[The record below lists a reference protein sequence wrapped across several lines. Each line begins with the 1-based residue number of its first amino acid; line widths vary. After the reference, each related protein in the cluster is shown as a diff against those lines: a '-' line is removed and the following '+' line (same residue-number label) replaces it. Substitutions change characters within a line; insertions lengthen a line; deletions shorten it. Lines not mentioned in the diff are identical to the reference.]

1 MSLKDLDDPDI
12 VKLNVVLHTNK
23 DTNSKIS
30 LTAKLFTFD
39 KSQTLTG
46 EYPFLCT
53 NVEYNADYFTD
64 KPTFEKVQIFFNR
77 KEFDKLVAL
86 SGAPLKEHTIKEGD
100 RVEVTKIT
108 EGNVLRQGKIY
119 GDNRDNTYIIKYND
133 GETDVKVSK
142 ENIRLIDSQ
151 VETKKVDIVRINIL
165 LMLNIMFPISFPVND
180 NVSSLLNKSK
190 QFDFMSLFKTI
201 VSSGEYSY
209 LNIDK
214 PSTVIQVVWLDT
226 ITSNPVY
233 IELYE
238 AFKNYKKKLIEYAV
252 VKSKRA
258 DPINISGIQKELTK
272 FYKDYIST
280 YKSTERRKH
289 KNVYEHLDK
298 LFKTKEKEYNH
309 LSNRVQNLND
319 QIDILKQ
326 MSNKFLQ
333 NPETKLIELEEIAKK
348 LNVDESA
355 EKKTLERLISQY
367 KAGTS
372 DENEFKK
379 GLEDY
384 QTRSSS
390 TWWKIY
396 FMLSR
401 FKKNTSD
408 YNEFI
413 DKYVATYVAKFTDN
427 DTPYWAY
434 NNSRSAIEAKF
445 LKSTSD
451 LEFYFNFLK
460 KIEQFIPSYRKSLSM
475 DISPL
480 LGDEDNRYAINID
493 DYLKLYKDKKKNA
506 DASIDVIRPSKKTR
520 SENEVDETK
529 NDYYEIHLGVAVV
542 GGKVDA
548 STDVW
553 CYYNSIKLANDFSTI
568 YDSIK
573 LASTKQEAIDMLSL
587 YPYVDLETKI
597 AEAKGKMPVSKMTL
611 QRSPLPKK
619 PPLPKRSPVQTQM
632 PPIQTKKKGGSKKGA
647 RKTLRLKK

>member
-1 MSLKDLDDPDI
+1 
-12 VKLNVVLHTNK
+12 
-23 DTNSKIS
+23 
-30 LTAKLFTFD
+30 
-39 KSQTLTG
+39 
-46 EYPFLCT
+46 
-53 NVEYNADYFTD
+53 
-64 KPTFEKVQIFFNR
+64 
-77 KEFDKLVAL
+77 
-86 SGAPLKEHTIKEGD
+86 
-100 RVEVTKIT
+100 
-108 EGNVLRQGKIY
+108 
-119 GDNRDNTYIIKYND
+119 
-133 GETDVKVSK
+133 
-142 ENIRLIDSQ
+142 
-151 VETKKVDIVRINIL
+151 
-165 LMLNIMFPISFPVND
+165 
-180 NVSSLLNKSK
+180 
-190 QFDFMSLFKTI
+190 
-201 VSSGEYSY
+201 
-209 LNIDK
+209 
-214 PSTVIQVVWLDT
+214 
-226 ITSNPVY
+226 
-233 IELYE
+233 
-238 AFKNYKKKLIEYAV
+238 
-252 VKSKRA
+252 
-258 DPINISGIQKELTK
+258 LTK

-280 YKSTERRKH
+280 YKSTEKRRQ
-289 KNVYEHLDK
+289 KNLFEHLDNK
-298 LFKTKEKEYNH
+298 FKAKEKEYN
-309 LSNRVQNLND
+309 LSTRTQNLNE
-319 QIDILKQ
+319 QIDILRQ
-326 MSNKFLQ
+326 MTNKFVQ
-333 NPETKLIELEEIAKK
+333 NPETKLTELEEIAKK

-390 TWWKIY
+390 TWWKMY

-413 DKYVATYVAKFTDN
+413 DRYVAKYVAKFTDN
-427 DTPYWAY
+427 ETPYWAY

-597 AEAKGKMPVSKMTL
+597 AEAKGKMPVPVPKMSL

-619 PPLPKRSPVQTQM
+619 PPLPKRSPVQTQN
-632 PPIQTKKKGGSKKGA
+632 PRVQTQNPRVQTKKKGGSKKGA

>member
-77 KEFDKLVAL
+77 KEFDRLVAL
-86 SGAPLKEHTIKEGD
+86 SGAPLKDHKIKEGD
-100 RVEVTKIT
+100 LVEVTKIT
-108 EGNVLRQGKIY
+108 EGNVNRPGKVARNN
-119 GDNRDNTYIIKYND
+119 GDDTYSIEYSDGKYD
-133 GETDVKVSK
+133 AKVQK
-142 ENIRLIDSQ
+142 DNIRLIDSHGNAN
-151 VETKKVDIVRINIL
+151 DIVRNNIL

-180 NVSSLLNKSK
+180 NVSSLLNRSK

-201 VSSGEYSY
+201 VSSGEYAY

-214 PSTVIQVVWLDT
+214 PSTVIQMVWLDT

-233 IELYE
+233 VELYE
-238 AFKNYKKKLIEYAV
+238 AFKNYKKKLSEYAL
-252 VKSKRA
+252 VKIKRA
-258 DPINISGIQKELTK
+258 DPSNIISIQKELTK
-272 FYKDYIST
+272 FYKDYIYT
-280 YKSTERRKH
+280 YKSTEKRKH
-289 KNVYEHLDK
+289 KKEYEAFDR
-298 LFKTKEKEYNH
+298 LFKEST
-309 LSNRVQNLND
+309 RVKNLNE
-319 QIDILKQ
+319 Q
-326 MSNKFLQ
+326 
-333 NPETKLIELEEIAKK
+333 IELLKKMTKQFVVYDQQNKLTELDEIAKK
-348 LNVDESA
+348 LNVDEDA
-355 EKKTLERLISQY
+355 DKKKLEKLINQY
-367 KAGTS
+367 KAGTL

-379 GLEDY
+379 ELEEY
-384 QTRSSS
+384 QNRSSS
-390 TWWKIY
+390 TWWKMY

-413 DKYVATYVAKFTDN
+413 EKYVNRFVISNDN
-427 DTPYWAY
+427 EMQYWAY

-493 DYLKLYKDKKKNA
+493 DYLRLYKDKKKNA

-520 SENEVDETK
+520 SENEVDDTK
-529 NDYYEIHLGVAVV
+529 NDYYEIHVGVAIV
-542 GGKVDA
+542 GGKIDA

-573 LASTKQEAIDMLSL
+573 LESIKQEAIDTLSL

-597 AEAKGKMPVSKMTL
+597 AEAKGQMSQSKKSPV
-611 QRSPLPKK
+611 PKK
-619 PPLPKRSPVQTQM
+619 PPIQRQMPPVQRQMPPVQRQM